1 MPYLIVVNM
10 VIMTTMTI
18 IKLKKFSE
26 TKMGM
31 ASAVLMMIL
40 LINDDDD
47 EHDEHSK
54 EDKDDEENENM
65 WRGCALLL
73 LSCQAGI

>member
-1 MPYLIVVNM
+1 
-10 VIMTTMTI
+10 MTTMTI

-31 ASAVLMMIL
+31 GTAVLMMIL
-40 LINDDDD
+40 LIKDDND

-54 EDKDDEENENM
+54 EDKDDDEDDENVC
-65 WRGCALLL
+65 RGCASLL